1 MLALGQEHILTVSQ
15 QGPLL
20 AGTLTR
26 NWRQVTDNDDISLIA
41 NIVGVKI
48 LLFGKTFG
56 TSRFHGGIRR
66 EEDKDPV
73 IDEAVKVVSTQAVLV
88 SLINS
93 LQELSKL
100 KAVQEMQQED
110 KVFLSRVFTVPRT
123 KRGKEYGRHFI
134 LKLKVSLLHT
144 F

>member
-1 MLALGQEHILTVSQ
+1 M
-15 QGPLL
+15 
-20 AGTLTR
+20 LTR
-26 NWRQVTDNDDISLIA
+26 SWSQVTDDDDISSLAIM
-41 NIVGVKI
+41 GVKI
-48 LLFGKTFG
+48 PLFGKPPV
-56 TSRFHGGIRR
+56 RHGIRR

-100 KAVQEMQQED
+100 KAVQEMQEED
-110 KVFLSRVFTVPRT
+110 EVFLSRVFTVPKT
-123 KRGKEYGRHFI
+123 ERGKEYGRHFI